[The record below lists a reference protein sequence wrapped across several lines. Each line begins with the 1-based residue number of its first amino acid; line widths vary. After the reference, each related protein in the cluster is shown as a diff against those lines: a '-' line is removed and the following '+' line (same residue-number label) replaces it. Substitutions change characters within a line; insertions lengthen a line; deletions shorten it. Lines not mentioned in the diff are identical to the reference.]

1 MESLKEIKKAAQL
14 SLWLA
19 AVGNT
24 LQHHGSQKGPD
35 GTTGRGFFRE
45 GRRLT
50 FSAALLSIRISRG
63 LWVVLEPL
71 EFMLLNV
78 T

>member
-1 MESLKEIKKAAQL
+1 M
-14 SLWLA
+14 
-19 AVGNT
+19 G
-24 LQHHGSQKGPD
+24 H
-35 GTTGRGFFRE
+35 GFFRD

>member
-1 MESLKEIKKAAQL
+1 M
-14 SLWLA
+14 
-19 AVGNT
+19 
-24 LQHHGSQKGPD
+24 
-35 GTTGRGFFRE
+35 GRGFFRE

-50 FSAALLSIRISRG
+50 FSAALLSICISRG